1 MAVGTS
7 WRMSPSAIMTI
18 GVVTYMAMYGLA
30 TQRTQSTRVR
40 TRLMVTV
47 VWMIAIALW
56 PLVWRNVVE
65 KSPKHHPCVIIGLI
79 WPICILLF
87 DVLATRK
94 HAYEN
99 HLQSKRQFLTMDAS
113 TICSLTF
120 AISSYIGAQSH
131 KCCNKIFL
139 WAILGCVAFIM
150 PSPHTHTN
158 TMETIAFEAIQKAVL
173 AYATGMLLTGVM
185 LVASTEETAAHAPS
199 EGSVGLPSDVRA
211 PCDATTRCLADAAS
225 RLREAAA
232 ALQRP
237 LDLGT

>member
-1 MAVGTS
+1 MAGGASRSTP
-7 WRMSPSAIMTI
+7 PSAIMTV
-18 GVVTYMAMYGLA
+18 GVVIYMVIYGLA
-30 TQRTQSTRVR
+30 VQRTQSTRVR
-40 TRLMVTV
+40 TRLLVTI

-56 PLVWRNVVE
+56 PLVWRNVVGNSS
-65 KSPKHHPCVIIGLI
+65 KHPCVIIGLA

-99 HLQSKRQFLTMDAS
+99 NLQSKRQFMTMDAS

-120 AISSYIGAQSH
+120 AISAYIGAQSH

-185 LVASTEETAAHAPS
+185 LVASTEGAVVDTSSKSFASAP
-199 EGSVGLPSDVRA
+199 PDVRA

-237 LDLGT
+237 LDVGM